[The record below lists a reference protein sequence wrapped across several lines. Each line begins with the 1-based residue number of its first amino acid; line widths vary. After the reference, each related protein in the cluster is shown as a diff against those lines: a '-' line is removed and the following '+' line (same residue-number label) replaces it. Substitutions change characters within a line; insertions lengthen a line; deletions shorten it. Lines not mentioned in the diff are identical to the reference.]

1 MRTFTPTKKLFST
14 LFFASIAGTAL
25 LGGCK
30 EPPAANTTDS
40 GTTPT
45 SGDTSSHAKPYQG
58 DKILLGEYGSM
69 TGSTATFGKSSHNGI
84 MMAMEEINAAGGVLN
99 KQVDV
104 KALDDKGVADEAA
117 TVVKRLITNDNVLAI
132 LGEVASSRSLAAAP
146 ICQSA
151 GVPMISPSSTNPAVT
166 EKGDFIFRTCF
177 IDPFQGTVGAKF
189 AKDTLKASKAAVLT
203 DVKNDYSVGLAK
215 FFKEEFTKNGGQ
227 IVAEASYSEG
237 DKDFRAQ
244 LTGIKGKNP
253 DVIFIPGYYT
263 EVGNI
268 AIQAKSLGMK
278 QPLLGGDGWDSEKLI
293 QIGKGAVQ
301 GSYFSTHY
309 SPESKDPR
317 VVKFVADFKKKYGE
331 TPDSLAACAY
341 DAMKLMCDAIK
352 RAGSTDRT
360 KIRDAIAATKDFP
373 GVTGNITLD
382 DKRNAV
388 KPAVILQVQG
398 KSLQIRGDGK
408 SVIVARLQSGHT
420 TNLAP

>member
-1 MRTFTPTKKLFST
+1 MRTFTPAKKLFST

-30 EPPAANTTDS
+30 EPPTETANS

-45 SGDTSSHAKPYQG
+45 SGDNSSHAKPYEG

-84 MMAMEEINAAGGVLN
+84 MMAMEEVNAAGGVL
-99 KQVDV
+99 KKKVDV

-166 EKGDFIFRTCF
+166 AKGDFIFRTCF
-177 IDPFQGTVGAKF
+177 IDPFQGTAGAKF

-263 EVGNI
+263 EAGNI

-293 QIGKGAVQ
+293 QIGKSAVQ

-331 TPDSLAACAY
+331 TPDALAACAY
-341 DAMKLMCDAIK
+341 DAMKLMCDAIE

-360 KIRDAIAATKDFP
+360 KIRDEIAKTKDFP

-398 KSLQIRGDGK
+398 KAYK
-408 SVIVARLQSGHT
+408 YVAT
-420 TNLAP
+420 VNP